1 MAATPPPSTPSQRPT
16 PVTVAA
22 VLLFVA
28 GGLGILGGL
37 LAFGAISLLGGFVAV
52 LAIVNIA
59 IGAAAI
65 YAGIQIMAL
74 REQGRVIGLALGAIG
89 ALFALI
95 YLIVYQNFFQIIPLL
110 LYGFVVYTLYTNRQY
125 FHA

>member
-1 MAATPPPSTPSQRPT
+1 MAGTPPPSTPQRPT

-22 VLLFVA
+22 ILLFVA

-65 YAGIQIMAL
+65 YAGVQILAL

-95 YLIVYQNFFQIIPLL
+95 YLIAYQNFFQIIPLL